1 MAKKGL
7 GKGLGALLNTE
18 SVVETTTE
26 KEKNVKVIKL
36 SQIEPNKTQPRTNF
50 DEEKLEALA
59 DSIAEYGVLQPIV
72 VKLNNNGFYTIIA
85 GERRWRAARIA
96 KLKEIPAIVKDYDEK
111 SEKEVALIENLQREN
126 LNAIEE
132 ALGIKELVD
141 LYNLTQEE
149 ISKKLGKSRSTVANS
164 LRLLNLTDKVKAMI
178 KDEKLTMGHARALL
192 SLSDED
198 LINKTAEK
206 IVSEDLSVRQTE
218 NYIKFITAEK
228 KVKKVSKEEAEL
240 ARYMKNLENEIS
252 QDLGTKIK
260 IVHKKTK
267 GKIEIPYYSTEDF
280 ERIIK
285 IIKKWQK
292 MEAQK

>member
-149 ISKKLGKSRSTVANS
+149 ISKKLGKSRSAVANS

-192 SLSDED
+192 SLSDDD

-240 ARYMKNLENEIS
+240 ARYMKSLENEIS

-292 MEAQK
+292 MEV

>member
-36 SQIEPNKTQPRTNF
+36 SQIEPNKTQPRVNF

-141 LYNLTQEE
+141 LYSLTQEE
-149 ISKKLGKSRSTVANS
+149 ISKKLGKSRSAVANS

-178 KDEKLTMGHARALL
+178 KEEKLTMGHARALL
-192 SLSDED
+192 SLSNED

-240 ARYMKNLENEIS
+240 IRYMKNLENEIS

-285 IIKKWQK
+285 IIKK
-292 MEAQK
+292 

>member
-141 LYNLTQEE
+141 LYSLTQEE
-149 ISKKLGKSRSTVANS
+149 ISKKLGKSRSAVANS

-267 GKIEIPYYSTEDF
+267 GKIEIPYYSTDDF

-285 IIKKWQK
+285 IIKK
-292 MEAQK
+292 